1 MYRTFTVELNDNS
14 EHIPRAARR
23 VIFNHDFLKAAKLCT
38 GDVVALSSGEN
49 SEKKV
54 GINFLVS
61 TLTRIDATFLI
72 EICRGGR
79 VAIS

>member
-1 MYRTFTVELNDNS
+1 MLRTFTVELNDNS

-54 GINFLVS
+54 EINLLVS
-61 TLTRIDATFLI
+61 TLTRIVLD
-72 EICRGGR
+72 
-79 VAIS
+79 